1 MGGNSSKQTIET
13 TLQTDVLNKTVQ
25 NFITDNSQS
34 VSASGVNFQNM
45 DIELGDVTG
54 CNIKFGQTIDSQ
66 VASTGELSATELS
79 AMESKAQTHLD
90 NNVGALMEKMSGFA
104 SVQFETDTEQD
115 VRQNISNKLRNITEK
130 TFETSNYN
138 EIVAS
143 VVNTQKQKIKIGN
156 YDCTT
161 GGQLDVSQDISSKVI
176 ASALTDQ
183 VIDRFMKDEQIVGVV
198 NKIEAEQSN
207 KDEGVGEAVGVA
219 AEGVGEGVGNAAR
232 GIGEGVGSIFGGGSA
247 GSIIALI
254 CILLMLLGLGYFLMK
269 KKGRAAAG
277 AGAAGAAAGAAGAA
291 IDPLFRTNR
300 GR

>member
-1 MGGNSSKQTIET
+1 
-13 TLQTDVLNKTVQ
+13 
-25 NFITDNSQS
+25 
-34 VSASGVNFQNM
+34 
-45 DIELGDVTG
+45 
-54 CNIKFGQTIDSQ
+54 
-66 VASTGELSATELS
+66 
-79 AMESKAQTHLD
+79 
-90 NNVGALMEKMSGFA
+90 MEKMSGFA

-277 AGAAGAAAGAAGAA
+277 AAGAA

>member
-25 NFITDNSQS
+25 NFITENSQS
-34 VSASGVNFQNM
+34 VSASGVNVQNM
-45 DIELGDVTG
+45 DIELGNVTG

-90 NNVGALMEKMSGFA
+90 NNVGALMEKMSGFV
-104 SVQFETDTEQD
+104 SVQFDNDTEQD
-115 VRQNISNKLRNITEK
+115 VKQNISNKLRNITEK

-143 VVNTQKQKIKIGN
+143 VVNTQKQKIKVGN

-183 VIDRFMKDEQIVGVV
+183 LIDRFMKDEQVVGVV

-207 KDEGVGEAVGVA
+207 RDEGVGEAVGVA
-219 AEGVGEGVGNAAR
+219 AEGVGEGFGNAFR
-232 GIGEGVGSIFGGGSA
+232 GLGEGVGSIFGGGST
-247 GSIIALI
+247 GSIIVLI
-254 CILLMLLGLGYFLMK
+254 VVILILLGLGYYYMK
-269 KKGRAAAG
+269 RGKRGGSGPPPPTPYNKSLYAAPPG
-277 AGAAGAAAGAAGAA
+277 A
-291 IDPLFRTNR
+291 
-300 GR
+300 